1 MYLNIENY
9 KLNDMKKIGMI
20 ALALVAATGVYAQKG
35 VEDGSRYGHG
45 QDSINTLKNISIY
58 SEYVKTN
65 NFKEAYESGW
75 KEVFHD
81 APLASVN
88 TYTYGIKILQNLY
101 NDAKKAKDEA
111 LMAQYSQE
119 LFEVFDQRLKYLDQL
134 NAMAKNK
141 VTEAEIYGQ
150 YGHAYRI
157 YNPKVSISR
166 AYELL
171 RKAVDL
177 GKGQTQYYVLDDLM
191 AVSSQ
196 RYMNKKDNEEY
207 REALIQD
214 YLDCASYIDEFIAMQ
229 ADEKILENA
238 SKVKENIDG
247 HFVKSGA
254 ADCESLQNIYG
265 PKIEDNKDN
274 LEYLTKV
281 VRLMTI
287 FDCKSSDAY
296 FKAAEYAHAISPSV
310 QTAKSLGSLYYNL
323 REDAEKALDFYNQ
336 AIELDE
342 DKLSR
347 ADTYYK
353 IASLYMLK
361 EKYDNSRA
369 AVQKCISNN
378 PNKGD
383 AYILLAQMYAI
394 KHDWSSEPALNRC
407 AYFAVLDKLEQAKKV
422 DSSVAAKA
430 NELISSYKKQCPQ
443 ADDLFMLGYKVGD
456 QIEIKG
462 WINETTTI
470 R

>member
-1 MYLNIENY
+1 
-9 KLNDMKKIGMI
+9 MKKIGMI

-45 QDSINTLKNISIY
+45 QDSINTLRNISIY
-58 SEYVKTN
+58 TEYYKTN
-65 NFKEAYESGW
+65 NFKEAYEGGW
-75 KEVFHD
+75 KAVFD
-81 APLASVN
+81 EAPLASVN
-88 TYTYGIKILQNLY
+88 TYNYGIKILQNLY

-111 LMAQYSQE
+111 LMAKYSEE
-119 LFEVFDQRLKYLDQL
+119 LFQVFEQRLKYLDQL

-141 VTEAEIYGQ
+141 VTEAEIFGQ

-214 YLDCASYIDEFIAMQ
+214 YLDCAGYIDEFIALQ
-229 ADEKILENA
+229 ADDKIIENA
-238 SKVKENIDG
+238 TKVKENIDG

-265 PKIEDNKDN
+265 PKIEDNKDD

-287 FDCKSSDAY
+287 FECQSSDAY
-296 FKAAEYAHAISPSV
+296 FTAAEYAHKISPSYN
-310 QTAKSLGSLYYNL
+310 TAKALGKLYIKQ
-323 REDAEKALDFYNQ
+323 REDYDRALEFYNQ
-336 AIELDE
+336 AIELTDNKIE
-342 DKLSR
+342 I
-347 ADTYYK
+347 ADTYYQM
-353 IASLYMLK
+353 ATLYYTK
-361 EKYDNSRA
+361 ESYDRSRSA
-369 AVQKCISNN
+369 LQKCLSNN

-383 AYILLAQMYAI
+383 AYILMAQLYAV

-407 AYFAVLDKLEQAKKV
+407 AYFAVIDKLEQAKKV
-422 DSSVAAKA
+422 DSSVASKA
-430 NELISSYKKQCPQ
+430 NDLINQYKKQCPQ
-443 ADDLFMLGYKVGD
+443 AEDLFMLGYKVGD
-456 QIEIKG
+456 QVEIKG

>member
-1 MYLNIENY
+1 
-9 KLNDMKKIGMI
+9 MKKIGLI
-20 ALALVAATGVYAQKG
+20 ALALITATGVYAQKG

-45 QDSINTLKNISIY
+45 QDSINTLRNISIY
-58 SEYVKTN
+58 SEYYKTN
-65 NFKEAYESGW
+65 DFKAAYEQGW
-75 KEVFHD
+75 KEVFRD

-88 TYTYGIKILQNLY
+88 TYNYGIKILQNLY

-111 LMAQYSQE
+111 LMAQYSEE
-119 LFEVFDQRLKYLDQL
+119 LFQVFEQRLKYLDQL

-141 VTEAEIYGQ
+141 VTEADIYGQ

-177 GKGQTQYYVLDDLM
+177 GKGKTQYYVLDDLM

-196 RYMNKKDNEEY
+196 RYINKKDNEEY
-207 REALIQD
+207 REAMIQD
-214 YLDCASYIDEFIAMQ
+214 YLDCAGYIDEFIALQ
-229 ADEKILENA
+229 TDDKIIENA
-238 SKVKENIDG
+238 TKVKENIDG

-281 VRLMTI
+281 VKLMTI
-287 FDCKSSDAY
+287 FECQSSDAY
-296 FKAAEYAHAISPSV
+296 FSAAEYAHQISPSYN
-310 QTAKSLGSLYYNL
+310 TAKALGKLYIKQ
-323 REDAEKALDFYNQ
+323 REDYDKALDFYNQ
-336 AIELDE
+336 AIELTDNKIE
-342 DKLSR
+342 I
-347 ADTYYK
+347 ADTYYQM
-353 IASLYMLK
+353 ATLYYTK
-361 EKYDNSRA
+361 ENYDRSRSA
-369 AVQKCISNN
+369 LQKCLSNN

-383 AYILLAQMYAI
+383 AYILMAQLYAV

-430 NELISSYKKQCPQ
+430 NDLINQYKKQTPQ
-443 ADDLFMLGYKVGD
+443 AEDLFMLGYKVGD
-456 QIEIKG
+456 QVEIKG

>member
-1 MYLNIENY
+1 
-9 KLNDMKKIGMI
+9 MKKIGLI
-20 ALALVAATGVYAQKG
+20 ALALATVTGVYAQKG

-58 SEYVKTN
+58 SEFYKTAN
-65 NFKEAYESGW
+65 YKEAYESGW

-88 TYTYGIKILQNLY
+88 TYTYGIKILQSLY
-101 NDAKKAKDEA
+101 NDAKKEKNTE
-111 LMAQYSQE
+111 LMTQYSNE

-141 VTEAEIYGQ
+141 VTEADVYGQ
-150 YGHAYRI
+150 YGHAYRV

-177 GKGQTQYYVLDDLM
+177 GQGETQYYVLDDLM
-191 AVSSQ
+191 TVSAQ
-196 RYMNKKDNEEY
+196 RYTNKKDNTEY
-207 REALIQD
+207 RDALIQD
-214 YLDCASYIDEFIAMQ
+214 YLDCASFIDVFIANHQ
-229 ADEKILENA
+229 DDEKVLSA
-238 SKVKENIDG
+238 ATTVKENIDG

-281 VRLMTI
+281 VNLMSI
-287 FDCKSSDAY
+287 FECQSSDAY
-296 FKAAEYAHAISPSV
+296 LTAAEYAHKISP
-310 QTAKSLGSLYYNL
+310 TAKTAKALGKLYIKQ
-323 REDAEKALDFYNQ
+323 REDYERALEFYDQ
-336 AIELDE
+336 AIELAT
-342 DKLSR
+342 DKNDA
-347 ADTYYK
+347 ADTYYTMATIYFSK
-353 IASLYMLK
+353 DN
-361 EKYDNSRA
+361 YDRSRSCL
-369 AVQKCISNN
+369 QKCLSNN

-383 AYILLAQMYAI
+383 AYILMAQLYAV

-407 AYFAVLDKLEQAKKV
+407 AYFAVIDKLEQAKKV
-422 DSSVAAKA
+422 DSSVASKA
-430 NELISSYKKQCPQ
+430 NDLISQYKKQCPQ

-456 QIEIKG
+456 QVEIKG

>member
-1 MYLNIENY
+1 
-9 KLNDMKKIGMI
+9 MI

-45 QDSINTLKNISIY
+45 QDSINTLRNISIY
-58 SEYVKTN
+58 TEYYKTN
-65 NFKEAYESGW
+65 NFKEAYEGGW
-75 KEVFHD
+75 KAVFD
-81 APLASVN
+81 EAPLASVN
-88 TYTYGIKILQNLY
+88 TYNYGIKILQNLY

-111 LMAQYSQE
+111 LMAKYSEE
-119 LFEVFDQRLKYLDQL
+119 LFQVFEQRLKYLDQL

-141 VTEAEIYGQ
+141 VTEAEIFGQ

-214 YLDCASYIDEFIAMQ
+214 YLDCAGYIDEFIALQ
-229 ADEKILENA
+229 ADDKIIENA
-238 SKVKENIDG
+238 TKVKENIDG

-265 PKIEDNKDN
+265 PKIEDNKDD

-287 FDCKSSDAY
+287 FECQSSDAY
-296 FKAAEYAHAISPSV
+296 FTAAEYAHKISPSYN
-310 QTAKSLGSLYYNL
+310 TAKALGKLYIKQ
-323 REDAEKALDFYNQ
+323 REDYDRALEFYNQ
-336 AIELDE
+336 AIELTDNKIE
-342 DKLSR
+342 I
-347 ADTYYK
+347 ADTYYQM
-353 IASLYMLK
+353 ATLYYTK
-361 EKYDNSRA
+361 ESYDRSRSA
-369 AVQKCISNN
+369 LQKCLSNN

-383 AYILLAQMYAI
+383 AYILMAQLYAV

-407 AYFAVLDKLEQAKKV
+407 AYFAVIDKLEQAKKV
-422 DSSVAAKA
+422 DSSVASKA
-430 NELISSYKKQCPQ
+430 NDLINQYKKQCPQ
-443 ADDLFMLGYKVGD
+443 AEDLFMLGYKVGD
-456 QIEIKG
+456 QVEIKG

>member
-1 MYLNIENY
+1 
-9 KLNDMKKIGMI
+9 MKKIGLI
-20 ALALVAATGVYAQKG
+20 ALALITATGVYAQKG

-45 QDSINTLKNISIY
+45 QDSINTLRNISIY
-58 SEYVKTN
+58 SEYYKTN
-65 NFKEAYESGW
+65 DFKAAYEQGW

-88 TYTYGIKILQNLY
+88 TYNYGIKILQNLY

-111 LMAQYSQE
+111 LMAQYSEE
-119 LFEVFDQRLKYLDQL
+119 LFQVFEQRLKYLDQL

-141 VTEAEIYGQ
+141 VTEAEIFGQ

-177 GKGQTQYYVLDDLM
+177 GKGKTQYYVLDDLM

-196 RYMNKKDNEEY
+196 RYINKKDNEEY
-207 REALIQD
+207 REAMIQD
-214 YLDCASYIDEFIAMQ
+214 YLDCAGYIDEFIALQ
-229 ADEKILENA
+229 TDDKIIENA
-238 SKVKENIDG
+238 TKVKENIDG

-281 VRLMTI
+281 VKLMTI
-287 FDCKSSDAY
+287 FECQSSDAY
-296 FKAAEYAHAISPSV
+296 LTAAEYAHKISPSYT
-310 QTAKSLGSLYYNL
+310 TAKALGKLYIKQ
-323 REDAEKALDFYNQ
+323 REDYDRALEFYNQ
-336 AIELDE
+336 AIELTDNKIE
-342 DKLSR
+342 I
-347 ADTYYK
+347 ADTYYQM
-353 IASLYMLK
+353 ASLYYTK
-361 EKYDNSRA
+361 ENYDRSRSA
-369 AVQKCISNN
+369 LQKCLSNN
-378 PNKGD
+378 ANKGD
-383 AYILLAQMYAI
+383 AYILMAMLYAV

-407 AYFAVLDKLEQAKKV
+407 AYFAVIDKLEQAKKV

-430 NELISSYKKQCPQ
+430 NDLINQYKKQCPQ

>member
-1 MYLNIENY
+1 
-9 KLNDMKKIGMI
+9 MKKIGMI

-45 QDSINTLKNISIY
+45 QDSINTLRNISIY
-58 SEYVKTN
+58 SEYYKTN
-65 NFKEAYESGW
+65 DFKAAYEQGW
-75 KEVFHD
+75 KDVFHD

-88 TYTYGIKILQNLY
+88 TYNYGIKILQNLY

-111 LMAQYSQE
+111 LMAQYSDE
-119 LFEVFDQRLKYLDQL
+119 LFKVFEQRLKYLDQL

-141 VTEAEIYGQ
+141 VTEADIFGQ

-177 GKGQTQYYVLDDLM
+177 GKGHTQYYVLDDLM

-214 YLDCASYIDEFIAMQ
+214 YLDCAGYIDEFIALQ
-229 ADEKILENA
+229 ADDKIIENA
-238 SKVKENIDG
+238 TKVKENIDG

-287 FDCKSSDAY
+287 FECQSSDAY
-296 FKAAEYAHAISPSV
+296 FTAAEYAHQISPSYN
-310 QTAKSLGSLYYNL
+310 TAKALGKLYIKQ
-323 REDAEKALDFYNQ
+323 REDYDRALEFYNQ
-336 AIELDE
+336 AIELTDNKIE
-342 DKLSR
+342 I
-347 ADTYYK
+347 ADTYYQM
-353 IASLYMLK
+353 ATLYYTK
-361 EKYDNSRA
+361 ENYDRSRSA
-369 AVQKCISNN
+369 LQKCLSNN

-383 AYILLAQMYAI
+383 AYILMAQLYAV

-422 DSSVAAKA
+422 DSSVTAKA
-430 NELISSYKKQCPQ
+430 NELISQYKKQTPQ
-443 ADDLFMLGYKVGD
+443 AEDLFMLGYKVGD
-456 QIEIKG
+456 QVEIKG

>member
-1 MYLNIENY
+1 
-9 KLNDMKKIGMI
+9 MKKIGMI

-45 QDSINTLKNISIY
+45 QDSINTLRNISIY
-58 SEYVKTN
+58 SEFYKTN

-75 KEVFHD
+75 KEVFRD

-88 TYTYGIKILQNLY
+88 TYNYGIKILQNLY
-101 NDAKKAKDEA
+101 NDAKKSKDEA
-111 LMAQYSQE
+111 LMAQYSDE
-119 LFEVFDQRLKYLDQL
+119 LFQVFEQRLKYLDQL

-141 VTEAEIYGQ
+141 VTDADIYGQ

-177 GKGQTQYYVLDDLM
+177 GKGKTQYYVLDDLM

-196 RYMNKKDNEEY
+196 RYMNKKDNDEY

-214 YLDCASYIDEFIAMQ
+214 YLDCASYIDEFLALQTDDKIIEQ
-229 ADEKILENA
+229 AT
-238 SKVKENIDG
+238 KVKENIDG

-281 VRLMTI
+281 VNLMSI

-296 FKAAEYAHAISPSV
+296 FSAAEYAHQISPSAK
-310 QTAKSLGSLYYNL
+310 TAKSLGYLYL
-323 REDAEKALDFYNQ
+323 KQRDDTEKALEYYNQ
-336 AIELDE
+336 AIELE
-342 DKLSR
+342 TEKSSI
-347 ADTYYK
+347 ADIYYTM
-353 IASLYMLK
+353 ATLYFSK
-361 EKYDNSRA
+361 ERYDNSRSCL
-369 AVQKCISNN
+369 QKCLSNN

-383 AYILLAQMYAI
+383 AYILMAQLYAV

-407 AYFAVLDKLEQAKKV
+407 AYFAVIDKLEQAKKV

-430 NELISSYKKQCPQ
+430 NDLINQYKKQTPQ
-443 ADDLFMLGYKVGD
+443 AEDLFMLGYKVGD
-456 QIEIKG
+456 QVEIKG

>member
-1 MYLNIENY
+1 
-9 KLNDMKKIGMI
+9 MKKIGLI
-20 ALALVAATGVYAQKG
+20 ALALVTVTGVYAQKG

-58 SEYVKTN
+58 SEFYKTAN
-65 NFKEAYESGW
+65 YKEAYESGW

-88 TYTYGIKILQNLY
+88 TYTYGIKILQSLY
-101 NDAKKAKDEA
+101 NDAKKEKNTE
-111 LMAQYSQE
+111 LMTQYSNE

-141 VTEAEIYGQ
+141 VTEAELYGQ
-150 YGHAYRI
+150 YGHAYRV

-177 GKGQTQYYVLDDLM
+177 GQGETQYYVLDDLM
-191 AVSSQ
+191 TVSAQ
-196 RYMNKKDNEEY
+196 RYTNKKDNTEY
-207 REALIQD
+207 RDALIQD
-214 YLDCASYIDEFIAMQ
+214 YLDCASFIDVFIANHQ
-229 ADEKILENA
+229 DDEKVLSA
-238 SKVKENIDG
+238 ATTVKENIDG

-281 VRLMTI
+281 VNLMSI
-287 FDCKSSDAY
+287 FECQSSDAY
-296 FKAAEYAHAISPSV
+296 LTAAEYAHKISP
-310 QTAKSLGSLYYNL
+310 TAKTAKALGKLYIKQ
-323 REDAEKALDFYNQ
+323 REDYERALGFYDQ
-336 AIELDE
+336 AIELAT
-342 DKLSR
+342 DKNDA
-347 ADTYYK
+347 ADTYYTMATIYFSK
-353 IASLYMLK
+353 DN
-361 EKYDNSRA
+361 YDRSRSCL
-369 AVQKCISNN
+369 QKCLSNN

-383 AYILLAQMYAI
+383 AYILMAQLYAV

-407 AYFAVLDKLEQAKKV
+407 AYFAVIDKLEQAKKV

-430 NELISSYKKQCPQ
+430 NDLISQYKKQCPQ

-456 QIEIKG
+456 QVEIKG

>member
-1 MYLNIENY
+1 
-9 KLNDMKKIGMI
+9 MKKIGLI
-20 ALALVAATGVYAQKG
+20 ALALATVTGVYAQKG

-58 SEYVKTN
+58 SEFYKTAN
-65 NFKEAYESGW
+65 YKEAYESGW

-88 TYTYGIKILQNLY
+88 TYTYGIKILQSLY
-101 NDAKKAKDEA
+101 NDAKKEKNTE
-111 LMAQYSQE
+111 LMTQYSNE

-141 VTEAEIYGQ
+141 VTEAEVYGQ
-150 YGHAYRI
+150 YGHAYRV

-177 GKGQTQYYVLDDLM
+177 GQGETQYYVLDDLM
-191 AVSSQ
+191 TVSAQ
-196 RYMNKKDNEEY
+196 RYTNKKDNTEY
-207 REALIQD
+207 RDALIQD
-214 YLDCASYIDEFIAMQ
+214 YLDCASFIDVFIANHQ
-229 ADEKILENA
+229 DDEKVLSA
-238 SKVKENIDG
+238 ATTVKENIDG

-281 VRLMTI
+281 VNLMSI
-287 FDCKSSDAY
+287 FECQSSDAY
-296 FKAAEYAHAISPSV
+296 LTAAEYAHKISP
-310 QTAKSLGSLYYNL
+310 TAKTAKALGKLYIKQ
-323 REDAEKALDFYNQ
+323 REDYERALEFYDQ
-336 AIELDE
+336 AIELAT
-342 DKLSR
+342 DKNDA
-347 ADTYYK
+347 ADTYYTMATIYFSK
-353 IASLYMLK
+353 DN
-361 EKYDNSRA
+361 YDRSRSCL
-369 AVQKCISNN
+369 QKCLSNN

-383 AYILLAQMYAI
+383 AYILMAQLYAV

-407 AYFAVLDKLEQAKKV
+407 AYFAVIDKLEQAKKV
-422 DSSVAAKA
+422 DSSVASKA
-430 NELISSYKKQCPQ
+430 NDLISQYKKQCPQ

-456 QIEIKG
+456 QVEIKG